1 MHAGHQFEIHG
12 WLSEDRAK
20 NNTRRLKMTE
30 QKGIQLDCMHI
41 GQIQFNSHILGNI
54 WVLSVH
60 FPFLCVMKPQLI
72 ASWRCRQAPNC
83 VRLTQSA
90 ATISPSKS
98 PRTPSRLSQ
107 GHNAKMSWPVSPR
120 LARVQCWWGG
130 CHQANGH
137 CVFKRWEQTG
147 LCLWNWAPV
156 KLSCPVPDLEQGS
169 LSCVHSLHFMAVQ
182 KQRRGPGCSVKINNN
197 TIEQPT
203 TESNQKRKH
212 GEITMEPDASM
223 ASASNGHVKSENNWF
238 WQRGK

>member
-1 MHAGHQFEIHG
+1 MLTKILVTEHMHAGHQFEIHG

-120 LARVQCWWGG
+120 LARVQCWWGDVTK
-130 CHQANGH
+130 QMVTA
-137 CVFKRWEQTG
+137 
-147 LCLWNWAPV
+147 
-156 KLSCPVPDLEQGS
+156 S
-169 LSCVHSLHFMAVQ
+169 LSGES
-182 KQRRGPGCSVKINNN
+182 KQVSAC
-197 TIEQPT
+197 E
-203 TESNQKRKH
+203 TERPLS
-212 GEITMEPDASM
+212 
-223 ASASNGHVKSENNWF
+223 
-238 WQRGK
+238 